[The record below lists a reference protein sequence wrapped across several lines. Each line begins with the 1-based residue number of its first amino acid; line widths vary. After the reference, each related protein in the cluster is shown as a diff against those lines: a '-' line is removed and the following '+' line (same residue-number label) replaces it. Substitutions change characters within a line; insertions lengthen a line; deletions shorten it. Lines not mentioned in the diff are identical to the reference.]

1 MNDFSLLENNIGIV
15 FKNKDLLLQAFC
27 HRSYINEN
35 PDFLLGHN
43 ERMEF
48 LGDAIL
54 ELTVTEYLYK
64 NYPDKTEGDL
74 TSLRAALVN
83 TKILSETSE
92 ELGFNDF
99 ILLSKGE
106 NREVGKSKQSIL
118 ANTFE
123 SLVGAIYLDQGYN
136 SCNEFINNNLITKLP
151 NIIKFG
157 LDKDNK
163 SRLQE
168 EAQRILGI
176 TPTYSVLAEE
186 GPDHR
191 KNFTVGVFLGDNLIA
206 RGNGFSKQAGEED
219 AAREALKVKGWPC
232 KDCN

>member
-1 MNDFSLLENNIGIV
+1 MNDFSLLEKNIGIS
-15 FKNKDLLLQAFC
+15 FGNKNLLLQAFC

-35 PDFLLGHN
+35 PGFLLGHN

-48 LGDAIL
+48 LGDAVL
-54 ELTVTEYLYK
+54 ELVVTEYLYS
-64 NYPDKTEGDL
+64 NYPDKTEGEL

-83 TKILSETSE
+83 TKILSEISE
-92 ELGFNDF
+92 GFGFIDF
-99 ILLSKGE
+99 VFLSKGE
-106 NREVGKSKQSIL
+106 NREVGKLKQSIL

-123 SLVGAIYLDQGYN
+123 ALIGAIYLDQGYGE
-136 SCNEFINNNLITKLP
+136 CRDFINGNLICKLP

-168 EAQRILGI
+168 EAQRIESI
-176 TPTYSVLAEE
+176 TPTYKVLEEE

-191 KNFTVGVFLGDNLIA
+191 KNFTVGVFFGDNIIA
-206 RGNGFSKQAGEED
+206 RGTGFSKQAAEED
-219 AAREALKVKGWPC
+219 AAGKALEVKKWFN

>member
-1 MNDFSLLENNIGIV
+1 MNDFSLLENNIEIV
-15 FKNKDLLLQAFC
+15 FKNKDLLLQSFC

-48 LGDAIL
+48 LGDAVL
-54 ELTVTEYLYK
+54 ELIVTEYLYK
-64 NYPDKTEGDL
+64 NYPDKTEGEL

-83 TKILSETSE
+83 TKILSETSD

-106 NREVGKSKQSIL
+106 SREVGKSKQSIL
-118 ANTFE
+118 ADTFE
-123 SLVGAIYLDQGYN
+123 ALIGAIYLDQGYN
-136 SCNEFINNNLITKLP
+136 ACCEFITKNLICKLP
-151 NIIKFG
+151 SIIKLG

-168 EAQRILGI
+168 EAQRIEGV
-176 TPTYSVLAEE
+176 TPTYSVLEEE

-206 RGNGFSKQAGEED
+206 RGSGFSKQSGEED
-219 AAREALKVKGWPC
+219 AARKALKIKGWSC

>member
-48 LGDAIL
+48 LGDAVL

-168 EAQRILGI
+168 EAQRILGV

-191 KNFTVGVFLGDNLIA
+191 KNFTVGVFLGDNLVA

-219 AAREALKVKGWPC
+219 AAGEALKVKGWPC

>member
-1 MNDFSLLENNIGIV
+1 MNDFSLLEKNIGIS
-15 FKNKDLLLQAFC
+15 FGNKNLLLQAFC

-35 PDFLLGHN
+35 PGFLLGHN

-48 LGDAIL
+48 LGDAVL
-54 ELTVTEYLYK
+54 ELVVTEYLYS
-64 NYPDKTEGDL
+64 NYPDKTEGEL

-83 TKILSETSE
+83 TKILSEISDSF
-92 ELGFNDF
+92 GFIDF
-99 ILLSKGE
+99 VFLSKGE
-106 NREVGKSKQSIL
+106 NREVGKLKQSIL

-123 SLVGAIYLDQGYN
+123 ALIGAIYLDQGYGE
-136 SCNEFINNNLITKLP
+136 CRDFINKNLICKLP

-168 EAQRILGI
+168 EAQRIESI
-176 TPTYSVLAEE
+176 TPTYKVLEEE

-191 KNFTVGVFLGDNLIA
+191 KNFTVGVFFGDNIIA
-206 RGNGFSKQAGEED
+206 RGTGFSKQAAEED
-219 AAREALKVKGWPC
+219 AAGKALEVKKWFS